1 MKRFNVYYNNIKLN
15 KYPLKEREVEEIK
28 NSKFKVVRKE
38 IYGEIVDIPIEKLT
52 IYKCTIV

>member
-15 KYPLKEREVEEIK
+15 KYPLKEREIEEIK